1 MRMQFRKHFRSVRH
15 LVARRLLDRER
26 KGASL
31 ASAPIGPF
39 ARFIQ
44 RLMETPMAIPEDLEL
59 ESPVEGWIIEP
70 KGYVFVH
77 TPAKDSSLLADA
89 PCALVGAQLLFK
101 EPFQSAADWRSKV
114 LAAGLT
120 LTFPS
125 SETRNAFLREIVP
138 AYAMTGELPDR
149 QYILPLL
156 LISVIT
162 YIVLTGMAY
171 LLPRY
176 LTKRIE
182 DEGPVGFALMFGNVG
197 FMGYPVVASIFGHE
211 AIFYAA
217 VLNVVNTF
225 AVFTIG
231 TMLIT
236 GKSEVE
242 GSKFQ
247 KKVLYSTPMLAAYL
261 TMAIVALRIDNIP
274 AFISQPLTMIGNIT
288 VPAALLI
295 VGSSMSHLSPR
306 AMLGNGTVYATTLFR
321 LAILPIAI
329 YYLCRALGFS
339 EFVVNINTI
348 VIAMPVATYGTILC
362 LRHGKDTTF
371 ITEVTF
377 ITTLISMLTIPALVM
392 VFF

>member
-1 MRMQFRKHFRSVRH
+1 MATVMITLFAIVVVGYAAGKLGYLGGTFDK
-15 LVARRLLDRER
+15 RL
-26 KGASL
+26 
-31 ASAPIGPF
+31 
-39 ARFIQ
+39 
-44 RLMETPMAIPEDLEL
+44 
-59 ESPVEGWIIEP
+59 
-70 KGYVFVH
+70 
-77 TPAKDSSLLADA
+77 
-89 PCALVGAQLLFK
+89 
-101 EPFQSAADWRSKV
+101 SKV
-114 LAAGLT
+114 VIDITCPALIL
-120 LTFPS
+120 S
-125 SETRNAFLREIVP
+125 S
-138 AYAMTGELPDR
+138 AMTGELPDR

-162 YIVLTGMAY
+162 YIVLTGVAY

-362 LRHGKDTTF
+362 LRHGKDTTL

-377 ITTLISMLTIPALVM
+377 ITTLLSLVTIPLLVM
-392 VFF
+392 LIA